1 MRPPLGA
8 TMRVLEP
15 APGVLGFYDGR
26 IPGLRVY
33 SDEPNWLDDG
43 AYELGIC
50 TYAIV
55 DGTEALVYDTHISV
69 DHARL
74 IRQRLEEAGVRHIRV
89 VLSHWH
95 DDHVAGNAVFADCEI
110 IANRLTAELL
120 ETNRETIER
129 ADPPIRPLVMPNR
142 LFEGS
147 LTLRIGVTQVELRQM
162 DIHSQDGTVMLLPDC
177 GLLFAGDTLED
188 PITYVAEPE
197 RLAAHV
203 RDLERLAA
211 LPFAHILPDH
221 GDPEIIATGRLRRR
235 ADRGDP
241 ALCGAADALSDAAGP
256 GGTATGG
263 FPRRGCAWRRD
274 PAVRALRGGASAER
288 GGGSGVAMARSS
300 SKLVRHERHKLTETF
315 LNTLAAGA
323 IIAAFVGPAVALGNG
338 TAHVPSYGRWAINA
352 VSHLDRERGNFFP
365 GWLWLKSDDWRN
377 KWPPWISCWC
387 RG

>member
-33 SDEPNWLDDG
+33 ADEPNWLDDG

-50 TYAIV
+50 TYAVV
-55 DGTEALVYDTHISV
+55 DGAEALVYDTHISL

-120 ETNRETIER
+120 ETNRETIET

-147 LTLRIGVTQVELRQM
+147 LTLRIGHTEVVLQQM
-162 DIHSQDGTVMLLPDC
+162 DIHSQDGTVMLLPDR

-188 PITYVAEPE
+188 PITYVAEPG
-197 RLAAHV
+197 RLAAHL
-203 RDLERLAA
+203 RDLDRLAA
-211 LPFAHILPDH
+211 LPFARILPDH
-221 GDPEIIATGRLRRR
+221 GDPEIIATGGYGAGLIAATRRYVARLMLCRTRPDLAILPLEAFLGEDAHGGAIRLFAPYEAVHRRNV
-235 ADRGDP
+235 AAVRGTD
-241 ALCGAADALSDAAGP
+241 GAA
-256 GGTATGG
+256 
-263 FPRRGCAWRRD
+263 
-274 PAVRALRGGASAER
+274 
-288 GGGSGVAMARSS
+288 
-300 SKLVRHERHKLTETF
+300 TE
-315 LNTLAAGA
+315 
-323 IIAAFVGPAVALGNG
+323 
-338 TAHVPSYGRWAINA
+338 
-352 VSHLDRERGNFFP
+352 
-365 GWLWLKSDDWRN
+365 
-377 KWPPWISCWC
+377 
-387 RG
+387 